1 MNLVD
6 AIRKAAQQLPGAKE
20 VGQSN
25 TSTTPPAA
33 PQQQETTAG
42 EASAAGEHETIQTV
56 RFEVRLTN
64 QQLYDL
70 LGWLAR
76 TIHPVM
82 TLREAA
88 HYLRLRIA
96 EVEAL
101 AEQGAIPGFKVDG
114 RWRFLKN
121 ALDEWLLLQKATEF
135 DLRAQNDQKGPSASQ
150 KEGSH
155 AA

>member
-6 AIRKAAQQLPGAKE
+6 AIRKASQGAPVFSSE
-20 VGQSN
+20 RSFGSAGA
-25 TSTTPPAA
+25 SPPSEGSKPA
-33 PQQQETTAG
+33 EG
-42 EASAAGEHETIQTV
+42 EGGMPSESPALQTV

-82 TLREAA
+82 TLQEAA
-88 HYLRLRIA
+88 HYLRLRKA
-96 EVEAL
+96 ELESL
-101 AEQGAIPGFKVDG
+101 AEQGVIPAFKVDG

-121 ALDEWLLLQKATEF
+121 ALDEWMLTQKATEF
-135 DLRAQNDQKGPSASQ
+135 DTQQSTNPDSQ
-150 KEGSH
+150 PLMRKEESH

>member
-6 AIRKAAQQLPGAKE
+6 AIRKAAQQSQGVQGESA
-20 VGQSN
+20 
-25 TSTTPPAA
+25 TTAPRAPASAPANASDA
-33 PQQQETTAG
+33 PQHEP
-42 EASAAGEHETIQTV
+42 EAMQTV

-70 LGWLAR
+70 LSWLAR
-76 TIHPVM
+76 ALHPVM

-96 EVEAL
+96 ELEAL
-101 AEQGAIPGFKVDG
+101 AEQGAIPAFKVDG

-121 ALDEWLLLQKATEF
+121 ALDEWMLLQKAS
-135 DLRAQNDQKGPSASQ
+135 DLETHLEE
-150 KEGSH
+150 KEESH

>member
-6 AIRKAAQQLPGAKE
+6 AIRKASQQSHAAQPGA
-20 VGQSN
+20 QS
-25 TSTTPPAA
+25 PAL
-33 PQQQETTAG
+33 
-42 EASAAGEHETIQTV
+42 EASRMPTVDQTEATPDPQALQTV
-56 RFEVRLTN
+56 HFEVRLTN

-82 TLREAA
+82 TLQEAA
-88 HYLRLRIA
+88 HYLRLRKA
-96 EVEAL
+96 ELETL
-101 AEQGAIPGFKVDG
+101 AEQGVIPAFKVDG

-121 ALDEWLLLQKATEF
+121 ALDEWMLLQKATTFETPL
-135 DLRAQNDQKGPSASQ
+135 D
-150 KEGSH
+150 KEESH

>member
-6 AIRKAAQQLPGAKE
+6 AIRKAAQQPLGARLSQE
-20 VGQSN
+20 VAPQPASSAPDSD
-25 TSTTPPAA
+25 STVPPAE
-33 PQQQETTAG
+33 QEML
-42 EASAAGEHETIQTV
+42 QTV

-82 TLREAA
+82 TLHEAA
-88 HYLRLRIA
+88 HYLRLRKA
-96 EVEAL
+96 ELETL
-101 AEQGAIPGFKVDG
+101 AEQGIIPAFKVDG

-121 ALDEWLLLQKATEF
+121 ALDEWMLLQKATELETRS
-135 DLRAQNDQKGPSASQ
+135 DTQ
-150 KEGSH
+150 EGSH

>member
-6 AIRKAAQQLPGAKE
+6 AIRKAAQQLPSGKE
-20 VGQSN
+20 GRQPLLRD
-25 TSTTPPAA
+25 TDAPTLRQPA
-33 PQQQETTAG
+33 QGTQTG
-42 EASAAGEHETIQTV
+42 ENPEGVSAIEHETLQTV

-64 QQLYDL
+64 QQLHDL

-88 HYLRLRIA
+88 HYLRLRVA
-96 EVEAL
+96 EVETL
-101 AEQGAIPGFKVDG
+101 AEQGAIPGIKVDG

-121 ALDEWLLLQKATEF
+121 ALDEWLLLQKATE
-135 DLRAQNDQKGPSASQ
+135 LQSQERVQ
-150 KEGSH
+150 KEGND